1 MSWAGRVV
9 MAVATNALALW
20 VANALFGGVQ
30 IKGAW
35 AYLIGSAVLGFA
47 NAFVRPVLAIL
58 TLPFVI
64 VTLGFF
70 LLLIGI
76 AMVALAAAVAPNFT
90 VHGFWTYVGVVVIVW
105 LVNAAA
111 GDLVERTLGVQT
123 RGPRRR

>member
-1 MSWAGRVV
+1 

-70 LLLIGI
+70 LLLISI

-123 RGPRRR
+123 RGSRRR